1 MILRVSPSGTT
12 YTHRA
17 MMTNMLKAALPTM
30 VLGPKEPAS
39 KPWPHTYRWG
49 ENQITVLPFHS
60 VSVNLIC
67 NHQAHIVLT
76 SITDSSISGALEP
89 KAIRVRLETV
99 SFQILT
105 VAVVVSPFG
114 LFIVISF
121 SWEVITWELRKEERR
136 RKEKKRKHRR
146 KGGTKRKGK
155 KRMYQKETEKESLH

>member
-1 MILRVSPSGTT
+1 
-12 YTHRA
+12 
-17 MMTNMLKAALPTM
+17 M

-49 ENQITVLPFHS
+49 ENQITVFPFHS

-67 NHQAHIVLT
+67 NHLAHIVLT

-136 RKEKKRKHRR
+136 RKEKKA
-146 KGGTKRKGK
+146 
-155 KRMYQKETEKESLH
+155 QKERRHQKERKEKEVSEGNREGITTLIYNEFV